1 MSNLVQELRNHDFH
15 VPDPKYPLAEME
27 TGRIEGLRKE
37 LLPKKKQKDLLEY
50 LPEIKNVRSIQYWN
64 GGRPIKEPN
73 ASQLVEGLS
82 KAVSDVHG
90 LPVATARQMVLE
102 RLTARQTQ
110 ETADE
115 INHKAMQA
123 ILNGANKYL
132 FDKELE
138 EICSMA
144 ALAVVKRKDQILPND
159 SEAFEAYASLLSAWH
174 DFKTDRHD
182 YTDEQ
187 LATHANSLNRTIRAY
202 EKANKNET

>member
-1 MSNLVQELRNHDFH
+1 MSNLVQELRIHGFH
-15 VPDPKYPLAEME
+15 VPDPKQPLAEME
-27 TGRIEGLRKE
+27 TGRLGGLRKE
-37 LLPKKKQKDLLEY
+37 LLPEISLQELLAY
-50 LPEIKNVRSIQYWN
+50 LPVNNTRSYQYWD
-64 GGRPIKEPN
+64 GGKPPKEPN
-73 ASQLVEGLS
+73 ASKLVEGLS

-144 ALAVVKRKDQILPND
+144 ALAIVKRKDQILPND
-159 SEAFEAYASLLSAWH
+159 SEAFEAYANLLGAWH
-174 DFKTDRHD
+174 DFKTDRRD

-187 LATHANSLNRTIRAY
+187 LATRANSLNRTLRAY